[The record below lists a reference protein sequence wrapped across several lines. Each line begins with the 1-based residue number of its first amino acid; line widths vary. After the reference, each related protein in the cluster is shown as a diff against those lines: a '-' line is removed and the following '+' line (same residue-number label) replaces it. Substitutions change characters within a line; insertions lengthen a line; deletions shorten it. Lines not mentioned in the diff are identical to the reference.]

1 MQFEVELF
9 SWKSS
14 KDLTDGEGAVLKTV
28 IDEGTGWDKPDKA
41 AEVCISFDASL
52 NDTQIDSAEAKW
64 ATIGDGSLCRAFEVA
79 LPTMKK
85 GEKAQLTVRADYAAG
100 LAGLP
105 TGLATAT
112 TVDCKLTLVSW
123 RKVERLADG
132 AISKKIL
139 EEGTAYKKPEDGSK
153 VTIELK
159 RVLTATKSVLSERAT
174 VEYVLGDGTQ
184 SLALDEVVASMKK
197 GEDVVATCAGSL
209 TAEDPVAASAD
220 LELHVRLVDFDE
232 VKQTWD
238 MSVDERLSTA
248 IEVKQAGNAFFKEGR
263 WQRACK
269 KYSRALKALD
279 VHKDEEK
286 AKVKTDKV
294 AIHNNLATCYAKQR
308 NWSEAISQCNKALEL
323 DKANAKALF
332 RRASSLMETGELA
345 RARLEF
351 KAVLEADGSA
361 QTKKDVHAAL
371 TLLKKLQDEQDK
383 KDKTIF
389 GSMFASKRSLYDEK
403 KAAPKKAAAGDGAT
417 TAKGEANGESTEPEP
432 EKVTQPEG
440 PGPQPEPAPMEV

>member
-1 MQFEVELF
+1 
-9 SWKSS
+9 
-14 KDLTDGEGAVLKTV
+14 
-28 IDEGTGWDKPDKA
+28 
-41 AEVCISFDASL
+41 
-52 NDTQIDSAEAKW
+52 
-64 ATIGDGSLCRAFEVA
+64 
-79 LPTMKK
+79 
-85 GEKAQLTVRADYAAG
+85 
-100 LAGLP
+100 
-105 TGLATAT
+105 
-112 TVDCKLTLVSW
+112 
-123 RKVERLADG
+123 
-132 AISKKIL
+132 
-139 EEGTAYKKPEDGSK
+139 
-153 VTIELK
+153 
-159 RVLTATKSVLSERAT
+159 
-174 VEYVLGDGTQ
+174 
-184 SLALDEVVASMKK
+184 MKK

-351 KAVLEADGSA
+351 KAVLEADESA

-417 TAKGEANGESTEPEP
+417 TAKGEANGESTAEP
-432 EKVTQPEG
+432 EKVT
-440 PGPQPEPAPMEV
+440 